1 MKADENSIRKLFKEL
16 KKTSDEEEVR
26 KVFDNFLQRKIN
38 PDIGVTRKA
47 ILTDNVMHQ
56 LLGEAALDEIAGLKE
71 LPTQEA
77 FEKAKEVSNKGLGKL
92 EKSLDISPK
101 ISIEDLSKYKAH
113 GLQDPYNGI
122 SIDKRYDTP
131 DIATK
136 QLGLG
141 TLFHETSHSID
152 DVAKRFALA
161 EREMQRRSSPD
172 SKLQLFRKLNDPKKK
187 LTALEMM
194 SDEELA
200 RYYSQ
205 AKDSLDEYVKN
216 NPNKIDTMVKDSG
229 ILNFESQKVPDLIS
243 NEFKD
248 MTPTKLQNLYSGTGH
263 WFKRNFPFENLQNVL
278 KKGIKGIKSIGP
290 IAGGIGAY
298 GALKSGDVAATGL
311 NLASMLD
318 PTGISDAA
326 LEVKDRLK
334 EKDPEEIKKIVRED
348 KYKAMGIALSP
359 SDIILDQL
367 EDIKDKKNSKI
378 GEKKEPDLEEMD
390 NVFNYEDY
398 LKKKKKQMGYE

>member
-47 ILTDNVMHQ
+47 ILTDNIMHQ
-56 LLGEAALDEIAGLKE
+56 LLGEAALDEIEGLKE

-77 FEKAKEVSNKGLGKL
+77 FEKAKEASNKGLGKL

-113 GLQDPYNGI
+113 GLQAPYTGI

-141 TLFHETSHSID
+141 TLFHETGHSID

-161 EREMQRRSSPD
+161 EREMQRRASPD
-172 SKLQLFRKLNDPKKK
+172 SKLKLFRKLNDPKKK
-187 LTALEMM
+187 LTALEIM

-205 AKDSLDEYVKN
+205 AKDSLDEYVKS

-248 MTPTKLQNLYSGTGH
+248 MSPTKLQNLYSGTGH

-298 GALKSGDVAATGL
+298 GALKSGDTAAAGL

-334 EKDPEEIKKIVRED
+334 EKDPEEIKKIARED